1 MSDSKNIN
9 DWMRDWDA
17 LQRQYFNAW
26 SDLAQKAP
34 FAVPPQAGAAGFMG
48 ANPFVPPSPSMAAG
62 FAGFP
67 PFGGFPGAIP
77 SAAASAPWQ
86 EGLDQWMRLFAGAD
100 KQNDVVER
108 LIESAK
114 SYVAMTQSG
123 FGAAPPMGEGA
134 ANPAQA
140 WFDAMR
146 SGLGAANLTG
156 FDPATNP
163 FAKAVRDVA
172 GKGAQGFAE
181 LPAAFAPYLEQM
193 RKEGMSW
200 LQVPAFGLAREHQ
213 EHYQRTAVALFEYE
227 HALREYNRLMLKAS
241 QRGFELFERRLAD
254 RSEPGRTIESLKA
267 LYDLWVDA
275 AEDAYAEIALSEEF
289 SKAYGELA
297 NAQMRL
303 RKQIQTEVERVSR
316 EFGMPTRSEVDSLS
330 KRVHDLGRELRN
342 GGSARNGDEIET
354 ELAALRSEIGALKKS
369 LARPGVAA
377 KRAEEAAP
385 AAVVD
390 EPVARGRKPTRAAPK
405 VSAAVERRPR
415 RSAAAK
421 SRAPAAVV
429 RPKPAAEAETA
440 DASRVAS
447 FADAVAAMRR
457 RVNGGTKRRATA
469 AQMSKPSKRN
479 DEKAGKKKR
488 KKGD

>member
-9 DWMRDWDA
+9 EWLKDWDA

-34 FAVPPQAGAAGFMG
+34 FAVPTGAAGFPG
-48 ANPFVPPSPSMAAG
+48 ANPFVPPAPPPSAG

-67 PFGGFPGAIP
+67 PFGGFPGAVP
-77 SAAASAPWQ
+77 APGSNAPWQ
-86 EGLDQWMRLFAGAD
+86 EGLERWMRMFAGAD
-100 KQNDVVER
+100 RQNEVVER

-114 SYVAMTQSG
+114 SYVAMTQSL
-123 FGAAPPMGEGA
+123 FASPPQMGEGA

-140 WFDAMR
+140 WFDAVR
-146 SGLGAANLTG
+146 DGLGAAGGAGIPG

-163 FAKAVRDVA
+163 FAKAVRDIA

-181 LPAAFAPYLEQM
+181 LPAAFAPYLEQV

-200 LQVPAFGLAREHQ
+200 LQAPAFGIAREHQ
-213 EHYQRTAVALFEYE
+213 EHYQRTAVALFDYE
-227 HALREYNRLMLKAS
+227 QALREYNRLMLKAS

-254 RSEPGRTIESLKA
+254 HAEPGRTIESLKA

-303 RKQIQTEVERVSR
+303 RKQIQTEVERISR
-316 EFGMPTRSEVDSLS
+316 EFGMPTRTEVDSLS
-330 KRVHDLGRELRN
+330 KRVHDLGRELRD
-342 GGSARNGDEIET
+342 GGARSGDEIET

-369 LARPGVAA
+369 LARSATVA
-377 KRAEEAAP
+377 KRVEEAAP
-385 AAVVD
+385 SAVVD
-390 EPVARGRKPTRAAPK
+390 EPVEPVRKPSRTAPK
-405 VSAAVERRPR
+405 AERRPR
-415 RSAAAK
+415 RPAASR
-421 SRAPAAVV
+421 SRAPAPVV
-429 RPKPAAEAETA
+429 RPKPAAEAEA
-440 DASRVAS
+440 GDGSSVAS

-457 RVNGGTKRRATA
+457 RVNGGTKQRASA

-479 DEKAGKKKR
+479 EDKADKKKR
-488 KKGD
+488 KKGG